1 MSELGYG
8 GALLLGVL
16 QGLSEFL
23 PVSSS
28 AHLALAQRWLNLAAE
43 STPLLLFD
51 AITHVGTL
59 LAVGVVFARPLWQFG
74 LRLAAEIQSTD
85 PGPRHAWRIA
95 GLAFIANIPTGF
107 IGLGFKDTLEAAFS
121 KPMWIGVG
129 LLVTGLLLAATAL
142 LSRGRRGWKAFPWWQ
157 AVLVGTAQGVAILPG
172 ISRSGATICTA
183 TFCGLRRRWA
193 AEFSFLIAA
202 PAILAA
208 TAIKLK
214 DMLGSDGGL
223 SGLAWGPVLVGGAAA
238 FVVGVAALRLLLAA
252 VRRARLHYFTA
263 YCWLLAGLVL
273 AGVV

>member
-1 MSELGYG
+1 MSELEYG

-16 QGLSEFL
+16 QGLTEFL

-28 AHLALAQRWLNLAAE
+28 AHLALAQRWLDLPAE

-59 LAVGVVFARPLWQFG
+59 LAVGVVFLRPLRRFAR
-74 LRLAAEIQSTD
+74 RLALETQSTC
-85 PGPRHAWRIA
+85 PRPRYAWRIA
-95 GLAFIANIPTGF
+95 GLAFIANIPTGL

-121 KPMWIGVG
+121 KPIWIGVG
-129 LLVTGLLLAATAL
+129 LLVTGLLLATTAL
-142 LSRGRRGWKAFPWWQ
+142 LSRGRRSWKAFPWWH

-208 TAIKLK
+208 TAIQLK
-214 DMLGSDGGL
+214 DMLETDGGL
-223 SGLAWGPVLVGGAAA
+223 SGLAWGPVLAGGAVS
-238 FVVGVAALRLLLAA
+238 FLVGVAALKLLLTA
-252 VRRARLHYFTA
+252 VRRARLHYFTV

>member
-1 MSELGYG
+1 MSELDYG

-16 QGLSEFL
+16 QGLTEFL

-28 AHLALAQRWLNLAAE
+28 AHLAIAQRRLDLAAE

-51 AITHVGTL
+51 AVTHVGTL
-59 LAVGVVFARPLWQFG
+59 LAVGVVFALPLRRFA
-74 LRLAAEIQSTD
+74 LRLAAEAQSSYT
-85 PGPRHAWRIA
+85 GTRHGWRIA
-95 GLAFIANIPTGF
+95 VLAFIANIPTGI

-121 KPMWIGVG
+121 KPLWIGVG
-129 LLVTGLLLAATAL
+129 LLVTGVLLATTAL
-142 LSRGRRGWKAFPWWQ
+142 LSRGRRGWKAFHWWQ

-214 DMLGSDGGL
+214 DMLETDGGL
-223 SGLAWGPVLVGGAAA
+223 SSLAWGPVLVGGAAS
-238 FVVGVAALRLLLAA
+238 FLVGIMALKMLLVA
-252 VRRARLHYFTA
+252 VRRARLHYFTV

-273 AGVV
+273 TGVV